1 MNKRQK
7 KKFNKKGCMKKV
19 VFDDVCRITEYGIVI
34 YVIIKHGKIRNCII
48 SKNDI
53 TCKNRHLTKDEK
65 RRVILLAR
73 QMHRIKRK
81 CADLTPGFRF
91 TQETDIMDSPKLQ
104 YYEFDVPYYTE
115 YINNKGE

>member
-7 KKFNKKGCMKKV
+7 KKFNKKGRMKKV

-53 TCKNRHLTKDEK
+53 TYKNHHLTKDVK

-81 CADLTPGFRF
+81 CVDFTPGFRF
-91 TQETDIMDSPKLQ
+91 TPEPTLRFSPKLR
-104 YYEFDVPYYTE
+104 YYEFDYPHYTE